1 VSAVSAAA
9 VAFRTLA
16 DGSARVTIDFVP
28 QDVPAAFAMLGKPGQ
43 PIAVAALREGFAAV
57 SDKPSV
63 KPGPLCLEAVRF
75 CEMPEFQ
82 EWIET
87 TSAEQ
92 AKQWLL
98 ARCGVSSRKELDMN
112 VNARVEFVKSVRL
125 PFMKYMRER
134 QQ

>member
-1 VSAVSAAA
+1 MSAVSAAA
-9 VAFRTLA
+9 VSFRTLA
-16 DGSARVTIDFVP
+16 DGSARVTIDFEP

-43 PIAVAALREGFAAV
+43 PIAVAALREGFAAA

-75 CEMPEFQ
+75 CQMPEFQ
-82 EWIET
+82 DWLKVTEEG
-87 TSAEQ
+87 AN
-92 AKQWLL
+92 QWV
-98 ARCGVSSRKELDMN
+98 RQVCGVSTRKDLDSLAEAG
-112 VNARVEFVKSVRL
+112 ARYREHVRI